1 MSAGQGAHDHP
12 PADEERPTMTS
23 TDSATARSE
32 TWEPKPPELLP
43 PWHTP
48 EREKLQEQARRFA
61 MDEVLPV
68 ANELD
73 PQKGEIPASLL
84 ARIAELGYFGI
95 TVPEE
100 CGGLGL
106 GVFEYCM
113 VAEELARAWMA
124 TASILARSPG
134 PGTTVDD
141 ADRRRELLGRSARGE
156 WIGAIALSEPDAGSD
171 LARGSPRAV
180 LEGGE
185 WVVTGRKRWCGNA
198 KAADFIQVLVRV
210 RDPEPDEPRSRGLK
224 NLLLEKKR
232 GEFPEGLTGH
242 PIDKVGYHG
251 FLTWDLTFDGVRI
264 PADNVLD
271 DANAGSDEDGRAG
284 DGEDGRAGDGRAA
297 RAGFAAAQKFL
308 NTARV
313 HTAARAVGLARA
325 ALEDS
330 VLYLQERE
338 QFGHPIGDFQALRFA
353 VAEMA
358 AQIEQSRAFY
368 RQVAH
373 LLDLG
378 VPREKEAAMVKLEAT
393 EMSVRVTNQA
403 MQLHGGNGYTTER
416 QVERHWRDARL
427 TTIFEGTSEIQ
438 KRIISDR
445 LLPRSPLS

>member
-1 MSAGQGAHDHP
+1 
-12 PADEERPTMTS
+12 MTS
-23 TDSATARSE
+23 TDSAAETE

-73 PQKGEIPASLL
+73 PQKGEIPSSLL
-84 ARIAELGYFGI
+84 SRLAELGYFGL
-95 TVPEE
+95 TVPAEN
-100 CGGLGL
+100 GGLGL

-113 VAEELARAWMA
+113 VSEELARAWMS
-124 TASILARSPG
+124 TASILARSQG
-134 PGTTVDD
+134 LGTTVADD
-141 ADRRRELLGRSARGE
+141 ARRAELLARSARGE

-171 LARGSPRAV
+171 LAGVSTRAV
-180 LEGGE
+180 LEGDE
-185 WVVTGRKRWCGNA
+185 WVVTGHKRWCGNA
-198 KAADFIQVLVRV
+198 KAADFIQVLVRE
-210 RDPEPDEPRSRGLK
+210 RDPEPGESRSRGLK

-232 GEFPEGLTGH
+232 GGFPEGLTGY

-264 PADNVLD
+264 PAGNVLD
-271 DANAGSDEDGRAG
+271 DANASSDEGP
-284 DGEDGRAGDGRAA
+284 EAA

-330 VLYLQERE
+330 ILYLQERE

-358 AQIEQSRAFY
+358 AQIEQARAFY

-378 VPREKEAAMVKLEAT
+378 VACEREASMVKLEAT

>member
-1 MSAGQGAHDHP
+1 MRSSNSADAEIQQPEP
-12 PADEERPTMTS
+12 PA
-23 TDSATARSE
+23 
-32 TWEPKPPELLP
+32 LLP

-48 EREKLQEQARRFA
+48 EREDLQLRARRFA

-68 ANELD
+68 ADELD
-73 PQKGEIPASLL
+73 PQKGEIPASILD
-84 ARIAELGYFGI
+84 RMAELGWFGI
-95 TVPEE
+95 TVPQEF
-100 CGGLGL
+100 GGLGL

-113 VAEELARAWMA
+113 VSEELARAWMS
-124 TASILARSPG
+124 TASILARSQG
-134 PGTTVDD
+134 LGTAVPDG
-141 ADRRRELLGRSARGE
+141 ARRNDLLARSARGK

-171 LARGSPRAV
+171 LAGVSTRAV
-180 LEGGE
+180 REGDE

-198 KAADFIQVLVRV
+198 KAADFIQVLVRE
-210 RDPEPDEPRSRGLK
+210 RDPEPRESRSKGLV

-232 GEFPEGLTGH
+232 GEFPEGLSGY

-264 PADNVLD
+264 PAGNVID
-271 DANAGSDEDGRAG
+271 EAAASDEE
-284 DGEDGRAGDGRAA
+284 GEEAR
-297 RAGFAAAQKFL
+297 RAGFAEAQKFL

-330 VLYLQERE
+330 IAYLQERR

-353 VAEMA
+353 LAGMA

-378 VPREKEAAMVKLEAT
+378 LPCEKEASMVKLEAS

-445 LLPRSPLS
+445 LLPRSPLT

>member
-1 MSAGQGAHDHP
+1 
-12 PADEERPTMTS
+12 MTS
-23 TDSATARSE
+23 TENE
-32 TWEPKPPELLP
+32 TWQPQPPVLLP

-84 ARIAELGYFGI
+84 SRLAEHGYFGI
-95 TVPEE
+95 TVPAEQ
-100 CGGLGL
+100 GGLGL

-113 VAEELARAWMA
+113 VSEELARAWMS
-124 TASILARSPG
+124 TASILARSQG
-134 PGTTVDD
+134 LGTAVPDEAKRND
-141 ADRRRELLGRSARGE
+141 LLARSARGD

-171 LARGSPRAV
+171 LAGVSTRAE
-180 LEGGE
+180 LDGDE

-198 KAADFIQVLVRV
+198 KAADFIQVLVRE
-210 RDPEPDEPRSRGLK
+210 RDPEEGESRSKGLV

-232 GEFPEGLTGH
+232 GDFPEGLSGY

-264 PADNVLD
+264 PAGNVID
-271 DANAGSDEDGRAG
+271 EAAASDEE
-284 DGEDGRAGDGRAA
+284 GEDAQ
-297 RAGFAAAQKFL
+297 RAGFAEAQKFL

-330 VLYLQERE
+330 ILYLQERE
-338 QFGHPIGDFQALRFA
+338 QFGHPIGDFQALRFN

-378 VPREKEAAMVKLEAT
+378 VACEKEASMVKLEAT

-445 LLPRSPLS
+445 LLPRSPLT

>member
-1 MSAGQGAHDHP
+1 
-12 PADEERPTMTS
+12 MTS
-23 TDSATARSE
+23 TENE
-32 TWEPKPPELLP
+32 TWQPQPPALLP

-84 ARIAELGYFGI
+84 SRLAELGYFGI
-95 TVPEE
+95 TVPAEQ
-100 CGGLGL
+100 GGLGL

-113 VAEELARAWMA
+113 VSEELARAWMSS
-124 TASILARSPG
+124 ASILARSQG
-134 PGTTVDD
+134 LGTAVPDD
-141 ADRRRELLGRSARGE
+141 GRRHELLTRSARGE

-171 LARGSPRAV
+171 LAGVSTRAV
-180 LEGGE
+180 LDGDE

-198 KAADFIQVLVRV
+198 KAADFIQVLVRE
-210 RDPEPDEPRSRGLK
+210 RDPEEGESRSKGLV

-232 GEFPEGLTGH
+232 GEFPEGLSGY

-264 PADNVLD
+264 PKDNVID
-271 DANAGSDEDGRAG
+271 EAAASDEEG
-284 DGEDGRAGDGRAA
+284 DAA
-297 RAGFAAAQKFL
+297 KRAGFAEAKKFL

-330 VLYLQERE
+330 ILYLQERE

-378 VPREKEAAMVKLEAT
+378 VPCEKEASMVKLEAT
-393 EMSVRVTNQA
+393 EISVQVTNQA

-445 LLPRSPLS
+445 LLPRSPLT

>member
-1 MSAGQGAHDHP
+1 MSATEPLQPRP
-12 PADEERPTMTS
+12 PA
-23 TDSATARSE
+23 
-32 TWEPKPPELLP
+32 LLP

-48 EREKLQEQARRFA
+48 EREALQLQARRVA
-61 MDEVLPV
+61 MEEVLPV
-68 ANELD
+68 ADELD
-73 PQKGEIPASLL
+73 PRKGEIPASLL
-84 ARIAELGYFGI
+84 ARLAELGWFGI
-95 TVPEE
+95 TVPAEH
-100 CGGLGL
+100 GGLGL

-113 VAEELARAWMA
+113 VSEELARAWMS
-124 TASILARSPG
+124 TASILARAQG
-134 PGTTVDD
+134 LGTAVPDTG
-141 ADRRRELLGRSARGE
+141 RRSELLRRSARGE

-171 LARGSPRAV
+171 LAGVSTRAA
-180 LEGGE
+180 LDGDE

-198 KAADFIQVLVRV
+198 KAADFIQVLVRE
-210 RDPEPDEPRSRGLK
+210 RDPEPGESRSAGLV
-224 NLLLEKKR
+224 NLLLEKER
-232 GEFPEGLTGH
+232 GAFPEGLTGS

-264 PADNVLD
+264 PR
-271 DANAGSDEDGRAG
+271 DAVVDEAAASDEEGVVGGRVG
-284 DGEDGRAGDGRAA
+284 DGGAK
-297 RAGFAAAQKFL
+297 RAGFAQAQLFL

-358 AQIEQSRAFY
+358 AQVEQARAFY

-378 VPREKEAAMVKLEAT
+378 VPCEREASMVKLEAT

-445 LLPRSPLS
+445 MLPRSPLA